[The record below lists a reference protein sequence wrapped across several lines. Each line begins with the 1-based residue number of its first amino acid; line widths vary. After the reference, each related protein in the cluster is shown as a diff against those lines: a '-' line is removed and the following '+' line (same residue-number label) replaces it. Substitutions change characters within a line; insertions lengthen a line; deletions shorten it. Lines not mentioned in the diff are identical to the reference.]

1 MYLFASLDR
10 SNIGNARLG
19 SFEQDLH
26 LQGNDFYNAL
36 MVFFIGYMVCQIPSN
51 LVLKLYVENLPCL
64 KLRYKRNNS
73 KLFPS
78 FFPPFFTLESRPHYG
93 SEPQLL
99 YGVPAQLVLARF
111 FLGCAEAGLGPC
123 IPLLLSFWYQRHE
136 MASRISV
143 FLAASTLAGSF
154 AGIWAYLIMDNMDQF
169 LGLASWRWMFII
181 EGAPTILLGLL
192 CLFFLPNY
200 PETASKYWLT
210 PDEKQLA
217 IQRGVLEGKTTKDDT
232 VNSQEIVGALLDYKT
247 WVVAVINGGMIMC
260 HSSFSIFLPTI
271 VKAMGFQALQS
282 QLLSV
287 PPYVFG
293 CITLLGVCRYSDY
306 ARQRGL
312 PIIVCS
318 MMTVLGYTFLL
329 IGNII
334 PLQYIG
340 VILVSCGINPT
351 ISLGIS
357 WLSNNQQGHTR
368 RGVSLSAANMLSQVF
383 GLVGTQI
390 YRESDSPNYRI
401 GHAICLLFT
410 LLTILLACMLRYL
423 LARENK
429 RLDKLY
435 GPLKRMDWTDSK
447 DGERMMNLDATHFR
461 YML

>member
-19 SFEQDLH
+19 SFEEDLH
-26 LQGNDFYNAL
+26 LKGNDFYNAL
-36 MVFFIGYMVCQIPSN
+36 MVFFIGYMACQIPSN
-51 LVLKLYVENLPCL
+51 LVLKLITPSLWIGTTAIIWGASSTSIAATYNLTGL
-64 KLRYKRNNS
+64 M
-73 KLFPS
+73 
-78 FFPPFFTLESRPHYG
+78 
-93 SEPQLL
+93 
-99 YGVPAQLVLARF
+99 LARF

-154 AGIWAYLIMDNMDQF
+154 AGIWAYVIMDNMDHF

-181 EGAPTILLGLL
+181 EGTPTILLGVF

-200 PETASKYWLT
+200 PETASKYWLK

-217 IQRGVLEGKTTKDDT
+217 IQRGVAEGKSETDNT
-232 VNSQEIVGALLDYKT
+232 VNSQEIIGALLDYKT

-293 CITLLGVCRYSDY
+293 CITLLGVCRYSDHV
-306 ARQRGL
+306 RQRGL
-312 PIIVCS
+312 PIISCS
-318 MMTVLGYTFLL
+318 ILTVLGYTFLL
-329 IGNII
+329 IGNNII
-334 PLQYIG
+334 LQYIG

-357 WLSNNQQGHTR
+357 WLSNNQLGHTR

-383 GLVGTQI
+383 GLIGTQI
-390 YRESDSPNYRI
+390 YRENDSPNYRL
-401 GHAICLLFT
+401 GHTICLLFT
-410 LLTILLACMLRYL
+410 LLSILLACLLRYL

-429 RLDKLY
+429 RRDTVY
-435 GPLKRMDWTDSK
+435 GSLKKMNWEK
-447 DGERMMNLDATHFR
+447 DGNEMDMAQFR